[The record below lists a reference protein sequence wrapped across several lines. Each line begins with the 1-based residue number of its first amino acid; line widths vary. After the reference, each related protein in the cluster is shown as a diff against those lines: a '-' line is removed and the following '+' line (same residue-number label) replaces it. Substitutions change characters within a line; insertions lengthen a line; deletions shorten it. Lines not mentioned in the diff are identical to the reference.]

1 MKELVVV
8 AIGGNSIIKD
18 NASQSIEHQA
28 EAVKAVADTV
38 LEMLASDY
46 DIVLTHGNG
55 PQVGL
60 DLRRAEIAHEREGLP
75 LTPLANCVADTQGG
89 IGYLIQQALNNR
101 LARHGEKKA
110 VTVVTQVEV
119 DKNDPGFA
127 HPTKPIGAFF
137 SESQRDE
144 LQKANPDWRFVED
157 AGRGYRRVV
166 ASPEPKRIVEAPAI
180 KALIQQGFV
189 VIGAGGGGI
198 PVVRTEAGDYQSV
211 DAVIDKDLST
221 ALLAREIHADILVI
235 TTGVEKVCIHF
246 GKPQQQALDRVDI
259 ATMTRYMQEG
269 HFPPGSMLP
278 KIIASLTFLEQ
289 DGKEVIITTPEC
301 LPAALRGETGT
312 HIIKTYGRKMKEN
325 NSRREFLSQSGKMV
339 TAAALFGTSVPLA
352 HAGVAG
358 TLNCEANNTMKI
370 TDPHYYLDNVL
381 LETGFDYENGVAV
394 QTRTAR
400 QTVEIQDGKIVA
412 LRENKQHPDA
422 TLPHYDA
429 GGKLMLPTT
438 RDMHIHLDKTFY
450 GGPWRSLNRPAG
462 TTIQDMIKLEQKM
475 LPELQPYTQERAEKL
490 IDLLQSKGTTI
501 ARSHCNIEPVSG
513 LKNLQNLQAV
523 LARRQTGFECEIVAF
538 PQHGLLLSKSESLMR
553 EAMQAGAHYV
563 GGLDPTSVDGAM
575 EKSLD
580 TMFQIALDY
589 DKGVDIHLHETT
601 PAGVAAINYMVE
613 TVEKTP
619 QLKGKL
625 TISHAF
631 ALATLNEQ
639 QVDELAHRMAAQRI
653 SIASTVPIGTL
664 HMPLKQLHDKGV
676 KVMTGTDSVIDH
688 WSPYGLGDMLEKANL
703 YAQLYIRPNE
713 QNLSR
718 SLFLATGDV
727 LPLNE
732 KGERVWPKAQ
742 DDASFVLVDASC
754 SAEAVARISPRT
766 ATFHKGQLV
775 WGSVAG

>member
-1 MKELVVV
+1 MKE
-8 AIGGNSIIKD
+8 S
-18 NASQSIEHQA
+18 
-28 EAVKAVADTV
+28 
-38 LEMLASDY
+38 
-46 DIVLTHGNG
+46 
-55 PQVGL
+55 
-60 DLRRAEIAHEREGLP
+60 
-75 LTPLANCVADTQGG
+75 
-89 IGYLIQQALNNR
+89 
-101 LARHGEKKA
+101 
-110 VTVVTQVEV
+110 
-119 DKNDPGFA
+119 
-127 HPTKPIGAFF
+127 
-137 SESQRDE
+137 
-144 LQKANPDWRFVED
+144 
-157 AGRGYRRVV
+157 
-166 ASPEPKRIVEAPAI
+166 
-180 KALIQQGFV
+180 
-189 VIGAGGGGI
+189 
-198 PVVRTEAGDYQSV
+198 
-211 DAVIDKDLST
+211 
-221 ALLAREIHADILVI
+221 
-235 TTGVEKVCIHF
+235 
-246 GKPQQQALDRVDI
+246 
-259 ATMTRYMQEG
+259 
-269 HFPPGSMLP
+269 
-278 KIIASLTFLEQ
+278 
-289 DGKEVIITTPEC
+289 
-301 LPAALRGETGT
+301 
-312 HIIKTYGRKMKEN
+312 

-352 HAGVAG
+352 HAAVAG

-412 LRENKQHPDA
+412 LRENKLHPDA

-523 LARRQTGFECEIVAF
+523 LARRQAGFECEIVAF
-538 PQHGLLLSKSESLMR
+538 PQHGLLLSKSEPLMR

-580 TMFQIALDY
+580 TMFQIAL
-589 DKGVDIHLHETT
+589 
-601 PAGVAAINYMVE
+601 
-613 TVEKTP
+613 
-619 QLKGKL
+619 
-625 TISHAF
+625 
-631 ALATLNEQ
+631 ATLNEQ
-639 QVDELAHRMAAQRI
+639 QVDELANRMVVQQI

>member
-127 HPTKPIGAFF
+127 HPIKPIGAFF

-198 PVVRTEAGDYQSV
+198 PVLEQDNHLKGAS
-211 DAVIDKDLST
+211 AVIDKDLST

-289 DGKEVIITTPEC
+289 GGKEVIITTPEC

-339 TAAALFGTSVPLA
+339 TAAALFGPSVPLA

-370 TDPHYYLDNVL
+370 TDPYYYLDNVL

-400 QTVEIQDGKIVA
+400 QTVEIQNGKIVA

-523 LARRQTGFECEIVAF
+523 LARRQAGFECEIVAF
-538 PQHGLLLSKSESLMR
+538 PQHGLLLSKSEPLMR

-639 QVDELAHRMAAQRI
+639 QVDELAHRMAAQQI

>member
-1 MKELVVV
+1 MKE
-8 AIGGNSIIKD
+8 S
-18 NASQSIEHQA
+18 
-28 EAVKAVADTV
+28 
-38 LEMLASDY
+38 
-46 DIVLTHGNG
+46 
-55 PQVGL
+55 
-60 DLRRAEIAHEREGLP
+60 
-75 LTPLANCVADTQGG
+75 
-89 IGYLIQQALNNR
+89 
-101 LARHGEKKA
+101 
-110 VTVVTQVEV
+110 
-119 DKNDPGFA
+119 
-127 HPTKPIGAFF
+127 
-137 SESQRDE
+137 
-144 LQKANPDWRFVED
+144 
-157 AGRGYRRVV
+157 
-166 ASPEPKRIVEAPAI
+166 
-180 KALIQQGFV
+180 
-189 VIGAGGGGI
+189 
-198 PVVRTEAGDYQSV
+198 
-211 DAVIDKDLST
+211 
-221 ALLAREIHADILVI
+221 
-235 TTGVEKVCIHF
+235 
-246 GKPQQQALDRVDI
+246 
-259 ATMTRYMQEG
+259 
-269 HFPPGSMLP
+269 
-278 KIIASLTFLEQ
+278 
-289 DGKEVIITTPEC
+289 
-301 LPAALRGETGT
+301 
-312 HIIKTYGRKMKEN
+312 

-352 HAGVAG
+352 HAAVSG
-358 TLNCEANNTMKI
+358 TTHCDANNTMKI

-400 QTVEIQDGKIVA
+400 QTVEIQNGKIVA
-412 LRENKQHPDA
+412 LRENNQHPDA

-513 LKNLQNLQAV
+513 LKNLQNLQA
-523 LARRQTGFECEIVAF
+523 
-538 PQHGLLLSKSESLMR
+538 
-553 EAMQAGAHYV
+553 GAHYV

-639 QVDELAHRMAAQRI
+639 QVDELAHRMAAQQI

>member
-110 VTVVTQVEV
+110 VTVVTQVEM

-137 SESQRDE
+137 SESQRDK
-144 LQKANPDWRFVED
+144 LQKANPDWCFVED

-289 DGKEVIITTPEC
+289 GGKEVIITTPEC

-312 HIIKTYGRKMKEN
+312 HIIKT
-325 NSRREFLSQSGKMV
+325 
-339 TAAALFGTSVPLA
+339 
-352 HAGVAG
+352 
-358 TLNCEANNTMKI
+358 
-370 TDPHYYLDNVL
+370 
-381 LETGFDYENGVAV
+381 
-394 QTRTAR
+394 
-400 QTVEIQDGKIVA
+400 
-412 LRENKQHPDA
+412 
-422 TLPHYDA
+422 
-429 GGKLMLPTT
+429 
-438 RDMHIHLDKTFY
+438 
-450 GGPWRSLNRPAG
+450 
-462 TTIQDMIKLEQKM
+462 
-475 LPELQPYTQERAEKL
+475 
-490 IDLLQSKGTTI
+490 
-501 ARSHCNIEPVSG
+501 
-513 LKNLQNLQAV
+513 
-523 LARRQTGFECEIVAF
+523 
-538 PQHGLLLSKSESLMR
+538 
-553 EAMQAGAHYV
+553 
-563 GGLDPTSVDGAM
+563 
-575 EKSLD
+575 
-580 TMFQIALDY
+580 
-589 DKGVDIHLHETT
+589 
-601 PAGVAAINYMVE
+601 
-613 TVEKTP
+613 
-619 QLKGKL
+619 
-625 TISHAF
+625 
-631 ALATLNEQ
+631 
-639 QVDELAHRMAAQRI
+639 
-653 SIASTVPIGTL
+653 
-664 HMPLKQLHDKGV
+664 
-676 KVMTGTDSVIDH
+676 
-688 WSPYGLGDMLEKANL
+688 
-703 YAQLYIRPNE
+703 
-713 QNLSR
+713 
-718 SLFLATGDV
+718 
-727 LPLNE
+727 
-732 KGERVWPKAQ
+732 
-742 DDASFVLVDASC
+742 
-754 SAEAVARISPRT
+754 
-766 ATFHKGQLV
+766 
-775 WGSVAG
+775 